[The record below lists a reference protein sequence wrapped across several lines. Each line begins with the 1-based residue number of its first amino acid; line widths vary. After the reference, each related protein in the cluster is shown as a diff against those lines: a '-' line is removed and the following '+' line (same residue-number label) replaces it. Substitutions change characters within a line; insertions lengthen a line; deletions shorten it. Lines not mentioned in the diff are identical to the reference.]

1 MGKRALHQNGQLD
14 SENRAILTQLIGA
27 YILRASE
34 ISQVTFQTFS
44 RGQYAGL
51 TSWSLSNQH
60 WRENALSE
68 IRNQASGFLF
78 SSHDISVISHELKLD
93 ESAILAILQVKEH
106 N

>member
-14 SENRAILTQLIGA
+14 SENRALLTQLISA

-34 ISQVTFQTFS
+34 ISRMTSQMCAK
-44 RGQYAGL
+44 GHYAGL
-51 TSWSLSNQH
+51 TSWSSANQC

-68 IRNQASGFLF
+68 IRNQANRFLF
-78 SSHDISVISHELKLD
+78 SSNDIPVISHELKLD
-93 ESAILAILQVKEH
+93 ESAILAILQVQEH